1 MTTDLPPEL
10 YAFVSLL
17 NAQPAPVREAFRY
30 CLALAMVEAGKA
42 RLVGHEPGEVGAVCT
57 FETAAGEQFSLAKPA
72 MSKEV
77 EADVREMLRAI
88 LDEEGGL

>member
-1 MTTDLPPEL
+1 MEVGGLPLGGRSSKRLTPLLPGPGYGRGRQSPPVGQEL
-10 YAFVSLL
+10 G
-17 NAQPAPVREAFRY
+17 EA
-30 CLALAMVEAGKA
+30 
-42 RLVGHEPGEVGAVCT
+42 GAVCT
-57 FETAAGEQFSLAKPA
+57 FETVAGEQFSLARPA